1 MPCQQNSTGA
11 ASTIPNPYVEAKTVE
26 DTKSSVALVYRK
38 VLSPLRADNT
48 GPNIESGP
56 IQYNRMAVLSPS
68 DSLLSLL
75 PLDLRSTNCLNLPSK
90 SSIRPTTPPMASDR
104 MNSTGYLLSCKW
116 DIVAFSPMASK
127 ASPRPSKSTCL
138 YLSVIPIC
146 KR

>member
-90 SSIRPTTPPMASDR
+90 SIIKHMFIFVLDSLMEKGTQCSAYDDCGNIS
-104 MNSTGYLLSCKW
+104 NGS
-116 DIVAFSPMASK
+116 
-127 ASPRPSKSTCL
+127 
-138 YLSVIPIC
+138 
-146 KR
+146 